1 VEALRKQDPQ
11 PETDSSITRAY
22 AEQLYRLMA
31 IKDEY
36 EVARLHSSPEFKAQL
51 AAQFSGD
58 VSLRFH
64 LAPPL
69 LSQKD
74 PITGHLQKREF
85 GPWLMPL
92 FSALAKLKRLRGT
105 PLDVFARSTERK
117 LEHED
122 LRDYLSMMDTAMRKL
137 SDDNYALIASLAGA
151 AKLLRGYGHVRA
163 ANRVTF
169 RQERAH
175 LLEQINGDLPFVE
188 VTASQAA

>member
-1 VEALRKQDPQ
+1 MAL
-11 PETDSSITRAY
+11 
-22 AEQLYRLMA
+22 
-31 IKDEY
+31 KDEY

-58 VSLRFH
+58 ISLRFH

-74 PITGHLQKREF
+74 PITGHLRKREF

-92 FSALAKLKRLRGT
+92 FSVLAKLKRLRGT

-117 LEHED
+117 LEQED
-122 LRDYLSMMDTAMRKL
+122 LLDYLNMMDTAIRKL
-137 SDDNYALIASLAGA
+137 SNDNYALIASLAGA

-163 ANRVTF
+163 DNREKF
-169 RQERAH
+169 NQERKR

-188 VTASQAA
+188 ATVTKAA